1 MAEVRNGFC
10 TACHVALR
18 PQLYNE
24 VRSNETLIAC
34 ESCSRI
40 LYYVEPP
47 TEVQQPGEPGIQAGQ
62 GQTSASH

>member
-1 MAEVRNGFC
+1 MAALVNKSSFH
-10 TACHVALR
+10 CHVALR

-47 TEVQQPGEPGIQAGQ
+47 PEAPQPDQPGVQAEQ
-62 GQTSASH
+62 NQSATSH